1 MKRVALLFSLF
12 TAVFFSSCE
21 RCMECSY
28 TQLDGEVIISEK
40 CGNSED
46 LESFENEMEEDAYEH
61 REHPSCTTYQ

>member
-1 MKRVALLFSLF
+1 
-12 TAVFFSSCE
+12 
-21 RCMECSY
+21 MECSY